1 MIQFSKILKFTAL
14 SILIGI
20 TASNVFAFTVPVAG
34 DPFFE
39 AYDFIGN
46 DMILGVPGVLGALGL
61 SVMGITQLTQ
71 GSIIKGMLPFGAG
84 VMVYNLESIIT
95 SFGALVV

>member
-1 MIQFSKILKFTAL
+1 MMFLKKLLKLTGL
-14 SILIGI
+14 SIAAGLMA
-20 TASNVFAFTVPVAG
+20 TNTMAFTVPVAG

-95 SFGALVV
+95 SFGALVS

>member
-1 MIQFSKILKFTAL
+1 MFMRKKLIKTVLL
-14 SILIGI
+14 SIGIGLIS
-20 TASNVFAFTVPVAG
+20 TNAFAFTVPVAG

-95 SFGALVV
+95 SFGALIS